1 MIVLSL
7 HVPFEMSYKPSSIL
21 GYFKR
26 NHKKEELSNIFTKE
40 QKSIIAE
47 SIQKLNKVLLKSQKE
62 TLPLDLYEYY
72 DEL

>member
-7 HVPFEMSYKPSSIL
+7 HVPFQMSYEPSSIL